1 MTYIIQRR
9 QLILHVWANQ
19 LKKKPLHCMYRWKQ
33 AYASTDAVSG
43 TAAELLGNCQKVFE
57 EGIEILGVALF
68 ELALR
73 FDGIKGATVQ
83 IFIDP

>member
-1 MTYIIQRR
+1 MTVIIQSGKK
-9 QLILHVWANQ
+9 ILHAWENQ
-19 LKKKPLHCMYRWKQ
+19 LKKKRLHCIYRWKQ